1 MKRNTGQDLEHVKQW
16 RPATQMVRGGTMR
29 TEVGETSEAIFM
41 TSGYCYD
48 NAEEAA
54 ARFRGERPGMTYSR
68 LQNPTV
74 EMLEKRIALIEGA
87 EAARATTPSIRAMR
101 FSSISTVGF

>member
-1 MKRNTGQDLEHVKQW
+1 MALIGSIASGSLFLPIAGLVILAWLKQQW
-16 RPATQMVRGGTMR
+16 RNGKILRRWAR
-29 TEVGETSEAIFM
+29 
-41 TSGYCYD
+41 
-48 NAEEAA
+48 EEAA

-87 EAARATTPSIRAMR
+87 EAA
-101 FSSISTVGF
+101 